1 MDCPGGEFRKAAVA
15 ADSDTCSKVG
25 SRVLQSGGSAVDG
38 AIAALLCTSVIN
50 PQSTGIGGGSIFT
63 IMESNGSQWIG
74 VPGEIRGY
82 EKAHRL
88 YGRLPWA
95 DLFQPTIQLAR
106 EGIPIS
112 IILQHCLHIPNN
124 TSSPLR
130 QLFMDAEGNM
140 LKQGD
145 TVKFER
151 LADTLEMIAKYGAD
165 VFYTGDIAKDLISDI
180 QEAGGTLTLEDLSS
194 FTVSEPQA
202 WNASVGDYTMYF
214 PPPPSGGATL
224 SFILKVMQGYNLSP
238 ASVQGEERV
247 HTFHRYVEACKFA
260 NGLRK
265 LMKDP
270 AFGSQMEASAMIQEK
285 FAQYI
290 RGLISSNST
299 YKAVYYNIT
308 PHVDTQGTSHVSVL
322 AEDGMAVSVT
332 STINHLFGSK
342 VLSPKTGVILNNQ
355 LFDFCGKVNQIHPG
369 ERPPSSMAPV
379 VLASSAK
386 KHTVIIGASGG
397 SMITTGISMTLMNH
411 LWFGKSLKDSIAAP
425 VVFVN
430 SKNALRFEPDFDK
443 CESAAGAGYG
453 LDRALTGTAP
463 PLSDVAAR
471 ANHRVPCSPRCP
483 RAAVSF
489 RLLSTISDGALA
501 T

>member
-1 MDCPGGEFRKAAVA
+1 MYLRNKPAEYGNRRRVYFHHHGEQRETAPNRVKPDLLSA
-15 ADSDTCSKVG
+15 CSSEG
-25 SRVLQSGGSAVDG
+25 S
-38 AIAALLCTSVIN
+38 
-50 PQSTGIGGGSIFT
+50 
-63 IMESNGSQWIG
+63 GSQWIG

-443 CESAAGAGYG
+443 GVIE
-453 LDRALTGTAP
+453 ALQALGHTV
-463 PLSDVAAR
+463 DIQRIFYNVV
-471 ANHRVPCSPRCP
+471 N
-483 RAAVSF
+483 AVSK
-489 RLLSTISDGALA
+489 RRGCIDAVSDTRKMGRSSGY
-501 T
+501 